1 MTTVIYVCKAT
12 NGEVTET
19 KSYAEAQA
27 IKEASGTYTIRYEEN
42 KTY

>member
-1 MTTVIYVCKAT
+1 MTTVIYVCTST

-19 KSYAEAQA
+19 KSYFKAQE
-27 IKEASGTYTIRYEEN
+27 IKEAGGSYTIRYEEN